1 MNIEDIRTYAL
12 AKAGVTEGFPFGED
26 ILVFKVQ
33 GKVFLLAF
41 LSTYPLKINLKTNPE
56 WSEELRVEYSAIYP
70 AYHMNKKH
78 WNTVE
83 AEGIPTDLL
92 KSLIDHSYQS
102 VVDKLTKAQKEHVRF
117 LGGA

>member
-12 AKAGVTEGFPFGED
+12 AKAGVTEGFPFGDD

-56 WSEELRVEYSAIYP
+56 WSEELRAEYSAIYP

-83 AEGIPTDLL
+83 AEDLPNAL
-92 KSLIDHSYQS
+92 VRELIDHSYQE
-102 VVDKLTKAQKEHVRF
+102 VVKKLTKKQQQHLHSQNGE
-117 LGGA
+117 